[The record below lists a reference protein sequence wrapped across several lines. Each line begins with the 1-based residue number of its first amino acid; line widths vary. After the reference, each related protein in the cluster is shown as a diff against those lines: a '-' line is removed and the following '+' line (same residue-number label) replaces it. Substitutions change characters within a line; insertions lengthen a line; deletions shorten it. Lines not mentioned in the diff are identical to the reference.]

1 MLIFRN
7 QFDHAIVVVH
17 THSDD
22 TTGDLFYTSKSD
34 EEETDLSDGIKSL
47 GFSFWGM
54 LAKVDTP
61 ATGIF
66 CSLWRHGP
74 ILAED
79 EVLRSLPAGVWSSCE
94 GAGSPG

>member
-22 TTGDLFYTSKSD
+22 TTSDLFYTSKAD
-34 EEETDLSDGIKSL
+34 VEETAQSDGIKL
-47 GFSFWGM
+47 VGFSFQGM
-54 LAKVDTP
+54 LAKVDSSE
-61 ATGIF
+61 TGIF

-79 EVLRSLPAGVWSSCE
+79 EVLHSLPAGMWSSCE